1 MSQAPFAV
9 RDARFGVRLGTDL
22 KMEDTLWAGLTDQ
35 HVKTPM
41 GITAENLAV
50 KYAITRFGHSLV
62 CYRRVCLGRSLDSF
76 PVNRRVEPKCAQ
88 L

>member
-50 KYAITRFGHSLV
+50 KYGITRFGHSLD
-62 CYRRVCLGRSLDSF
+62 CFGHI
-76 PVNRRVEPKCAQ
+76 
-88 L
+88 